1 MGWFRIASTQP
12 NHVEAL
18 DEAIQT
24 NLRLSL
30 VSVFLKQFFFL
41 KKTKIKILL
50 LYFIEINL
58 FENLNLFKINFM
70 LYFLIIF
77 LHSYKFFKPT
87 IRKQIKIK

>member
-41 KKTKIKILL
+41 KKTKIKIIL
-50 LYFIEINL
+50 LYFIKINL

-70 LYFLIIF
+70 LYFLIILFYIHIIF
-77 LHSYKFFKPT
+77 LNQPLENK
-87 IRKQIKIK
+87 

>member
-41 KKTKIKILL
+41 KKNK
-50 LYFIEINL
+50 N
-58 FENLNLFKINFM
+58 
-70 LYFLIIF
+70 
-77 LHSYKFFKPT
+77 
-87 IRKQIKIK
+87 